1 MTLNK
6 LGGVLRPRRQ
16 HDVVDLLTVLSR
28 AEWALVAVQQDVR
41 KIVELGDE
49 LLDVGGRVRAGVV
62 PRKGPGQV

>member
-6 LGGVLRPRRQ
+6 LSGVLRPRRQ
-16 HDVVDLLTVLSR
+16 HDVVDLLTVLPR

-49 LLDVGGRVRAGVV
+49 LLDIYLNACMSGTCASE
-62 PRKGPGQV
+62 